1 MRPEI
6 RNRVTMLDSMVTAEV
21 TPSVPDRRAWVMIEP
36 GEGESVVMI
45 EVESVDEVY
54 PDTFLAPEDLV
65 ELRRTTF
72 ASVDAAVDH
81 LTAQGVD
88 TDTFEA
94 PWDTDNPY

>member
-21 TPSVPDRRAWVMIEP
+21 PASVPDRRAWVMIEP

-72 ASVDAAVDH
+72 PTVDAAVEH

-94 PWDTDNPY
+94 PWDTDNPF